1 MQSAVGLQRSRV
13 QRPIV
18 LWSAIVLALLLAH
31 DFSHA
36 LDHGLET
43 SLVALAAIAV
53 PQWAFLAFLMSVIVR
68 GERLRAAGA
77 ALLLGAGMVLGFAL
91 VHLVPF
97 SPASYWDLHPTT
109 LSWVLVW
116 LPLAAGAVLTTLAW
130 REWREALGRASG

>member
-1 MQSAVGLQRSRV
+1 VE
-13 QRPIV
+13 RPLV

-36 LDHGLET
+36 LDDGLET
-43 SLVALAAIAV
+43 PLGALAAIAV
-53 PQWAFLAFLMSVIVR
+53 PQWAFLVFLLSVIVR

-77 ALLLGAGMVLGFAL
+77 ALLLGAGMVLGFAA

-116 LPLAAGAVLTTLAW
+116 LPLAAGGVLTALAW
-130 REWREALGRASG
+130 REWREAAAPSSG